1 MRTFLALLAVTAP
14 LLAQASPT
22 TRPTTPSPKGQPDFV
37 KLRDE
42 KLAKPVFQLAKWNT
56 DYDAVRAEAKKT
68 GKPIFAYFTRSYA
81 H

>member
-1 MRTFLALLAVTAP
+1 MRTLLALVTFTAP
-14 LLAQASPT
+14 LLAQASPA
-22 TRPTTPSPKGQPDFV
+22 TRPASPKGQADFV
-37 KLRDE
+37 KLREE
-42 KLAKPVFQLAKWNT
+42 KLAKPVFKLAKWNT